1 LSYVEIEFDDRILAL
16 ILLASLLNIWEAIR
30 MVVSNSI
37 EKSKLKYDDI
47 RDLILEKK
55 KVQKKDANEN
65 STSNAFL
72 YLKTRGKRSIRS

>member
-1 LSYVEIEFDDRILAL
+1 
-16 ILLASLLNIWEAIR
+16 